1 MRAVWVA
8 PSFVANV
15 RRNTR
20 RGCVSN
26 QPVAVLRRCGRRMR
40 RSLFDDDHDHDH
52 EVDWL
57 VGQLVGQLVGRD
69 SDEFDEFFLFCLGEE
84 FGSGPTLPT

>member
-1 MRAVWVA
+1 MRAAWVA

-26 QPVAVLRRCGRRMR
+26 RPVVVLRRCDQRMR
-40 RSLFDDDHDHDH
+40 RSLFDDHDH
-52 EVDWL
+52 EVGW
-57 VGQLVGQLVGRD
+57 LVGRD
-69 SDEFDEFFLFCLGEE
+69 SDEFDEFDEFFLFSFFFGLGEE
-84 FGSGPTLPT
+84 FGSGPTLQVPT